1 MRRFIALGLLV
12 FLASCG
18 ASEQEKVAAVIRASD
33 AAWERGDF
41 DEGCSWLTERAR
53 RRYIDEGINPHA
65 RTCSEP
71 YEFEASG
78 SDTSGDLAV
87 VAEIVPLEPPRMTN
101 IRVDGDT
108 AVASYSNGDR
118 TRLRKVNGRWLID
131 SFYG

>member
-1 MRRFIALGLLV
+1 MIH
-12 FLASCG
+12 
-18 ASEQEKVAAVIRASD
+18 ASD

-53 RRYIDEGINPHA
+53 RRYIDEGINSHA
-65 RTCSEP
+65 RTCSEA
-71 YEFEASG
+71 YEFEAAEP
-78 SDTSGDLAV
+78 DTADALAV
-87 VAEIVPLEPPRMTN
+87 TAEIVPLEPPRMTN

-118 TRLRKVNGRWLID
+118 TRLRKVNGSWLID